1 MRPAADGES
10 RKCMMAQPRTRRR
23 DVDVLPCSTHA
34 YMLTR
39 NATYCVMSKMSTV
52 DKSNSS

>member
-1 MRPAADGES
+1 MRPEADGES
-10 RKCMMAQPRTRRR
+10 RKCMMAQPKTRRR
-23 DVDVLPCSTHA
+23 DVDVLPCSMHA